1 MCVFV
6 YQIDVCERKFEK
18 LNRAMTEPH
27 AGSNLQGMKTWA
39 RRDGDDFV
47 INGSKVFISNG
58 YIGNFKYHKYS
69 NEIFWNYFQNTV
81 KSRNSNNMFFTYRK
95 KWANF
100 KSITGFTSHS
110 NT

>member
-69 NEIFWNYFQNTV
+69 NRIIYMV
-81 KSRNSNNMFFTYRK
+81 
-95 KWANF
+95 
-100 KSITGFTSHS
+100 
-110 NT
+110 